1 MRIQIAIKGFFLNAT
16 GLKSD
21 FSIAIEQMNIEDT
34 DCYTLHMHML
44 KIMNLKARD
53 NHSFSIRSLM

>member
-44 KIMNLKARD
+44 
-53 NHSFSIRSLM
+53 